1 MFHRPIR
8 FGDVD
13 AARLVFFP
21 RFLEYCHDGL
31 EALFAALD
39 GGYPHLT
46 QQRGVGIPTVRVECD
61 FHAPLR
67 YGDVA
72 RLEIDVLALG
82 RASVT
87 VRHTIR
93 RDADGAVCATVRHVF
108 VTASLA
114 TLVPVPIPDD
124 VRDLL
129 SRHVVPASA
138 GPEPGAAS

>member
-1 MFHRPIR
+1 MFVFQRPVR

-21 RFLEYCHDGL
+21 RFLEYCHDAL
-31 EALFAALD
+31 EALFAHLD
-39 GGYPHLT
+39 GGYPRLT
-46 QQRGVGIPTVRVECD
+46 QDRGVGIPTVHVECD

-87 VRHTIR
+87 VRHTIK
-93 RDADGAVCATVRHVF
+93 RDADGAVCAVVRHVF
-108 VTASLA
+108 VTAALA
-114 TLVPVPIPDD
+114 TLAPVPIPDD

-129 SRHVVPASA
+129 SRHLAAPAGQA
-138 GPEPGAAS
+138 

>member
-1 MFHRPIR
+1 MFRRPVR

-21 RFLEYCHDGL
+21 RFLEYCHDAL
-31 EALFAALD
+31 EALFAHLD
-39 GGYPHLT
+39 GGYPRLT
-46 QQRGVGIPTVRVECD
+46 QERGVGIPTVRVECD
-61 FHAPLR
+61 FRAPLR

-93 RDADGAVCATVRHVF
+93 RDADGMACATVRHVF
-108 VTASLA
+108 VTAALA

-124 VRDLL
+124 VRGLL
-129 SRHVVPASA
+129 SRHLVAAA
-138 GPEPGAAS
+138 GDA